1 MEPVSLDQRA
11 RDQLAAARESS
22 NGRSSFPIYGDRD
35 HRLRQMVMALTA
47 GTALGEHASPGE
59 ATLQVLEGTVILGGP
74 SGTVELGPHHWA
86 PIPDERHDLTAVT
99 DAVVL
104 LTVAKAE
111 HH

>member
-1 MEPVSLDQRA
+1 MEAVSLDQRA
-11 RDQLAAARESS
+11 RDQLAAAREST
-22 NGRSSFPIYGDRD
+22 NGRSSHAIYGDRD

-59 ATLQVLEGTVILGGP
+59 ATLQVLEGTVQLSGP
-74 SGTVELGPHHWA
+74 SGTVEMGPHDFA
-86 PIPDERHDLTAVT
+86 PIPAERHDLTAVS